1 MSTPRQQQLP
11 FGGLIH
17 FPDLS
22 KSHFK
27 IKKTEA
33 FVKNTTNIGALRL
46 LSIDETKK
54 IRTVSGNTLDSMADN
69 FYTVMSPYIP
79 VHNPLFKNSSKNAL
93 DLFPN
98 LRFIVL
104 VRDPRSLAASRLTR
118 ALSKTARKTK
128 FFDFLESWISIM
140 TVITKMC
147 DDNNKRCFYL
157 RYEDLL
163 ERPGA
168 VLKNTLS
175 TKARISA
182 LRGPFYDFKM
192 NEFPEN
198 ANSTKWKDFV
208 PEGTIDKLRN
218 HEDLLR
224 RFRYPLDHLS
234 SESRSMNPLDNIEAE
249 FDLYELEHEAA
260 VNF

>member
-1 MSTPRQQQLP
+1 LTTPRQHQLP

-46 LSIDETKK
+46 LSIDENKK

-69 FYTVMSPYIP
+69 FYTT
-79 VHNPLFKNSSKNAL
+79 SSKNAF

-118 ALSKTARKTK
+118 AVSKDARKTK
-128 FFDFLESWISIM
+128 FFQFLESWISIM
-140 TVITKMC
+140 TAITKMC
-147 DDNNKRCFYL
+147 DENSRRCFYL

-163 ERPGA
+163 ERPGV
-168 VLKNTLS
+168 VLKSILS

-182 LRGPFYDFKM
+182 LRGPFYDFELK
-192 NEFPEN
+192 EFPEN
-198 ANSTKWKDFV
+198 VNSTKWKEFV

-218 HEDLLR
+218 QENLLR
-224 RFRYPLDHLS
+224 P
-234 SESRSMNPLDNIEAE
+234 I
-249 FDLYELEHEAA
+249 
-260 VNF
+260 

>member
-1 MSTPRQQQLP
+1 
-11 FGGLIH
+11 
-17 FPDLS
+17 
-22 KSHFK
+22 
-27 IKKTEA
+27 
-33 FVKNTTNIGALRL
+33 
-46 LSIDETKK
+46 
-54 IRTVSGNTLDSMADN
+54 MADN

-260 VNF
+260 VNFWLSFFSRFLFVLFTWWNLKRVCPKSE